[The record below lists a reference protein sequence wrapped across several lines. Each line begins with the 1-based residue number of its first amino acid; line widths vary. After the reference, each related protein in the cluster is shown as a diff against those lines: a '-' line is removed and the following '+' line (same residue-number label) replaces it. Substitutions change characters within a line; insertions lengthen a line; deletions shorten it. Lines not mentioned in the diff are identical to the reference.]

1 MIIQSEHVEKVKVSG
16 EMGRAVSGTSQMKDE
31 VSVGAEG
38 KEYQMKRS
46 PYHVLP
52 SLRRDSVT
60 WPTIL
65 QNREEI
71 ICQF

>member
-1 MIIQSEHVEKVKVSG
+1 MIIQSEHVEKAKVSG
-16 EMGRAVSGTSQMKDE
+16 EKGRAVSGTSQMKDE
-31 VSVGAEG
+31 VSIGAEE

-52 SLRRDSVT
+52 SLQRDSVT
-60 WPTIL
+60 WPTI
-65 QNREEI
+65 QDREEI